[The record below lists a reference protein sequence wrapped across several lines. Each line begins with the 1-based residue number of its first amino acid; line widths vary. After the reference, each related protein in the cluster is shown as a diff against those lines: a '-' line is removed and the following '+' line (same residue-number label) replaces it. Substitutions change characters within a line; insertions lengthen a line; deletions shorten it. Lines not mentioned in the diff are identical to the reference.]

1 MSPRRD
7 SEQDLNRLL
16 DADRGD
22 FAKVYD
28 RLSRAEPPARLD
40 RIVLGEAAR
49 AIRSNRAPRAQRWL
63 MGFGTAAGIVLA
75 AGIAWQ
81 VGKQVDRQDTTVEG
95 AAAPREVISV
105 SPISLP
111 AEPSKESADTSA
123 LREEAPAAAAAPM
136 KQDVAAKKA
145 RAATRPVASPPMAAP
160 APPPPPPASVSKM
173 EAAPIESGA
182 AAPQPAAAEPFPAAR
197 TSAAESAD
205 ARDALGRL
213 EMQAEPERAREQQAV
228 APAGASAPSASMR
241 LHRNMRLEP
250 DAWLGEIIRLEE
262 QGHHQEAIENLRLF
276 RRKYPDWKIPEGLQ
290 HLDP

>member
-7 SEQDLNRLL
+7 PDQDINRLL

-81 VGKQVDRQDTTVEG
+81 VGQQVDQQDKAMQG
-95 AAAPREVISV
+95 AATPREVIPV
-105 SPISLP
+105 SPISDS
-111 AEPSKESADTSA
+111 ASSSTESAAVVAPPADTG
-123 LREEAPAAAAAPM
+123 AAAAAPM
-136 KQDVAAKKA
+136 KQDATPKKV
-145 RAATRPVASPPMAAP
+145 RAAPRQAPPPPAAAP
-160 APPPPPPASVSKM
+160 APPPPPEPAPKPETASAERQ
-173 EAAPIESGA
+173 EAAPQS
-182 AAPQPAAAEPFPAAR
+182 AAAEPFPAAKA
-197 TSAAESAD
+197 SAAESAAD
-205 ARDALGRL
+205 SDSLGRL
-213 EMQAEPERAREQQAV
+213 GMQPEQERARNQDSEFA
-228 APAGASAPSASMR
+228 AGATAPSTSMR

-250 DAWLGEIIRLEE
+250 EAWLGEIQRLEE
-262 QGHHQEAIENLRLF
+262 QGHHQEALENLRLF
-276 RRKYPDWKIPEGLQ
+276 RRKYPDWKIPEDLQ